1 MRIEEKEYTKSIDL
15 SIWKKIFPF
24 LAPRKNTLIMV
35 VLMNLLCSVVDII
48 MPLFQRHAIDS
59 FIEKNTLS
67 GLGGFILL
75 YIAVIVFQMCTVICF
90 TRGCM
95 KIDVET
101 GRDMK
106 RALFVHL
113 QKLSFSYY
121 NATPVG
127 YILSRV
133 MNDVARITELIAW
146 DVIDMLWA
154 ISYVVGVLVAMLFL
168 NWKLAL
174 VIMMIVPA
182 IAVLTWYFQNR
193 ILTWNRQVR
202 KINSKITSGYN
213 EGIMGAKTVKS
224 LVVEEKNFGE
234 FSAVTEEMRSASI
247 KAARLNA
254 IYIPMVAFFG
264 FLATALV
271 LDRGGIM
278 VLDRRLDLGT
288 LAAFTA
294 YAVGIFEPIQRLA
307 GILSQCISA
316 QANIERVTSLLE
328 EKPQVVDSP
337 EVLEKYGDF
346 FDPHK
351 ENWEPIKGD
360 IEFEHV
366 SFQYPDGKEEV
377 LTDFNLKIPAG
388 TNVAIVGETGAG
400 KSTLVNLACR
410 FFEPTKGRILI
421 DGRDYRE
428 RSQLWLHSN
437 IGYVLQNPHLF
448 SGTVMENIRYGRLD
462 ATDEEVKAA
471 ARAVHADE
479 VAEKLDKGYDSDV
492 GEGGDRLSTGEKQ
505 LLSFARAVLADPAIF
520 VLDEAT
526 SSIDTRTEKIVQDGM
541 DKLMRGR
548 TTFVI
553 AHRLSTVRNSDCI
566 MVLEQGRIIERGS
579 HEQLMEEHGKYYQ
592 LYTGNL
598 AE

>member
-278 VLDRRLDLGT
+278 VLDGRLDLGT

-410 FFEPTKGRILI
+410 FFEPTKGRVLI

-492 GEGGDRLSTGEKQ
+492 GEGGDRLSTGE
-505 LLSFARAVLADPAIF
+505 
-520 VLDEAT
+520 
-526 SSIDTRTEKIVQDGM
+526 
-541 DKLMRGR
+541 
-548 TTFVI
+548 
-553 AHRLSTVRNSDCI
+553 
-566 MVLEQGRIIERGS
+566 
-579 HEQLMEEHGKYYQ
+579 
-592 LYTGNL
+592 
-598 AE
+598 